1 MPNGN
6 AIPLS
11 HMRPGQSG
19 TVVEI
24 RGGYGMMSRL
34 NGMGI
39 TTGKRITKISS
50 MIARGPITIEVDRV
64 QIAIGFRMAQ
74 RIIVGSE

>member
-19 TVVEI
+19 MVAEI
-24 RGGYGMMSRL
+24 RGGYGMVNRL

-39 TTGKRITKISS
+39 MPRKRIKKVSS
-50 MIARGPITIEVDRV
+50 MIGRGPITIEVDRA

-74 RIIVGSE
+74 RIIVALD